1 MSEIIDCMSFIVRKL
16 CWSLAVFFKFL
27 LLRLLD
33 LLGLFFNIL
42 ACATFVRLPFMVA
55 QFVNMDGIV
64 EFRYV
69 GLVQFLI
76 FLIDIPIFIMGVV
89 ILLTL
94 WRIYP
99 CILEIREKWKGK
111 IKYAEIYFTGFK
123 VRKVIVKHFF
133 TLFIDAFCVPSAII
147 CLLSWRSIL
156 FVKRFRK
163 ADGDWTKR
171 KVCFVEFMQVILDI
185 PLIICLVVTTLS
197 WRLPVVI
204 YKVDKYRSKSN
215 SWDEYIRFV
224 GLQQLFLLFIDIPF
238 LLMAIVTVVTW
249 RSFFMI
255 KRLKTVKGSYFKRKN
270 QWKVGEII
278 SIECISI
285 FADIPCI
292 VAFFV
297 IFITIWRLPQTLR
310 RFKKVKGK
318 GYLHNSTQNKIRS
331 VCLIEFGIM
340 LIDVLCFLLFM
351 VEVLTVWRAY
361 PLFTDMQK
369 YIKKYRTSRKKQRI
383 FNLKEIDNQSN
394 WSRSQSA
401 DTLNEGTIDNGQI
414 KVKEECESGE
424 TLNQTVSTK
433 GNEIEKRI
441 RKNSANTSESDEAS
455 GSLTLEL
462 RKTKDDVTAPEAT
475 IVIST
480 DISEA
485 EDIPHFSYTKLEW
498 KLRKL
503 ISMNFFMLVID
514 IPAVV
519 LFFVLLVT
527 LLRASKTISA
537 VLGSGNFYMLFAVT
551 VYHQTALF
559 LIDLTFLFLF
569 LILCIKHPVRVWVM
583 LLEDEEHEKNRIL
596 REDIMPWV
604 PDILKDRNDM
614 YKELEDILS
623 LSVKEVTPQYETR
636 CMLTD
641 HFEQYLDRVQG
652 VLGKLN
658 DNEIEG
664 EVTYL
669 LKSILYYESSRVHK
683 IMRKY
688 RVEVAFLQRPDAN
701 LHKNNLFCLAREMRE
716 YNETVNVFYN
726 SLEKCKVEK
735 LPLYEERSGLSLR
748 TRDETKKVL
757 IKCLLYSNFL
767 VFGMML
773 FALIPLY
780 RFPTMVCQLFG
791 RWYNRFAIVTST
803 LKEYMLDF
811 LTILQIIL
819 VLMLLYRAPFLI
831 VDILDCVIERRSWK
845 AVRNVVKKY
854 PPAILEDILLLISNI
869 FSWNTPRLIF
879 TTILFVVFIPA
890 DLFIS
895 IVKICVQAKF
905 FIYTLTLILYLFFIG
920 TPIFITTYAAK
931 ELIANDLG
939 WTNIVLI
946 CVFDIFL
953 LFTLTLMVFTLAN
966 DKERDYS
973 LEAPRCDYIRYNWYN
988 LHVVLFEVLEFLQ
1001 TLALAFS
1008 IRDIPMFGG
1017 ATLHKISGFLLFSFM
1032 PFEVKFWLTFV
1043 AIVIWFFVC
1052 GTPIIFENI
1061 LETHQV
1067 GTFSQ
1072 RSSFRLLV
1080 SLFANTLFV
1089 TLVENLISFASC
1101 DYFEGGQNITQLSGN
1116 NTSNITSSFS
1126 KLVEDDSIFCWQGAH
1141 VGYSLFGLIGLV
1153 WYCTT
1158 SLIFSTRFG
1167 DPETSDQDIGFSS
1180 IYNTALNIF
1189 KTVMVLSVSLITNN
1203 NYVAISV
1210 YLVFNIISV
1219 VFTMFFKSIFKH
1231 SATNVPS
1238 VIVFRIFTFISCILG
1253 AISIIIALS
1262 IDDIQTKA
1270 PLVILGVGVLV
1281 TLVISVV
1288 VAIKLNRE
1296 SEVEK
1301 DRTQFRL
1308 ELIKLERHVK
1318 KNHWLVDG
1326 WAKQSRTWER
1336 LSKSVREASKE
1347 DRDVDP
1353 SNWDFGSF
1361 NTDSNTYAIAP
1372 PPLEADIPP
1381 PPVSSPPNDLLL
1393 SNNPNIILQPPLST
1407 DPTQITPPEQLPDES
1422 VGILA
1427 SDTESSSSDL
1437 TLNTFSNEKSQP
1449 ENGID
1454 ENVDGTSGLEG
1465 ESNFRNY
1472 YEDQVPIQRQYVRM
1486 IDGITELKYEITKL
1500 EKNGRNLLLMFEK
1513 HIHYHAYKYSFLS
1526 QRNIWINSV
1535 WKSNW
1540 SGLLHCLQILRSNL
1554 NGSFNEPSHLDIHLS
1569 PGSLPCDKLTDDTF
1583 VNSVPPPERCRKL
1596 TKQEKAELS
1605 AQIRLNVL
1613 DDFKNIDHHGNEWR
1627 ELFDKLLPVGS
1638 SLHAWNY
1645 SSDGSFELIC
1655 RRRNTGTIK
1664 ETDENGNKLAVG
1676 ASFTIG
1682 KKLRGSISG
1691 NSLYFDK
1698 GFAVSAKK
1706 GPVSIVLDNLM
1717 FTEKGGNLY
1726 VSGNGRKVKFSVA
1739 IASCKTIQWR

>member
-1 MSEIIDCMSFIVRKL
+1 MSEIIDCISFIVRKL

-27 LLRLLD
+27 LLRFLD

-42 ACATFVRLPFMVA
+42 ACATLVRLPFMIA
-55 QFVNMDGIV
+55 HFANMDGII

-76 FLIDIPIFIMGVV
+76 FLMDIPIFIMGVIIV
-89 ILLTL
+89 LTL

-99 CILEIREKWKGK
+99 CILEIKENWKGK
-111 IKYAEIYFTGFK
+111 ADYSGIYFTGFK

-156 FVKRFRK
+156 FIKRFHE
-163 ADGDWTKR
+163 ADGDWKKR

-185 PLIICLVVTTLS
+185 PLIICLLITTLS

-215 SWDEYIRFV
+215 SWDDYIRFI

-255 KRLKTVKGSYFKRKN
+255 KKLKTVKGSYFKRKN
-270 QWKVGEII
+270 QWKMGRII
-278 SIECISI
+278 TIELISI

-292 VAFFV
+292 ATFFV

-310 RFKKVKGK
+310 RFRKLKGK
-318 GYLHNSTQNKIRS
+318 GYLNNSTQNKIRS
-331 VCLIEFGIM
+331 TCLIEFGIL
-340 LIDVLCFLLFM
+340 LIDALCFLLFI
-351 VEVLTVWRAY
+351 VEVLTIWRAY
-361 PLFTDMQK
+361 PLFKDMQK

-383 FNLKEIDNQSN
+383 FNLKEKDNQSN
-394 WSRSQSA
+394 CSRNESA
-401 DTLNEGTIDNGQI
+401 DTLNEGTTDNAQI
-414 KVKEECESGE
+414 EVKEEFESSE
-424 TLNQTVSTK
+424 ILNQTISTK

-441 RKNSANTSESDEAS
+441 RKNSTNTSDLDEARD
-455 GSLTLEL
+455 SLTIEL
-462 RKTKDDVTAPEAT
+462 SKTKDDVTAPEAT

-480 DISEA
+480 DISEG
-485 EDIPHFSYTKLEW
+485 EDIPHFSYSKLEW
-498 KLRKL
+498 KLRKS

-514 IPAVV
+514 IPAIV

-537 VLGSGNFYMLFAVT
+537 VLGSGNFHMLFAMT

-559 LIDLTFLFLF
+559 LIDLTFLILF

-583 LLEDEEHEKNRIL
+583 LLEDEGHEKNRIL

-614 YKELEDILS
+614 YKGLEDILS
-623 LSVKEVTPQYETR
+623 LSIKEVTPQYETKR
-636 CMLTD
+636 MLTD

-652 VLGKLN
+652 VVDKLN
-658 DNEIEG
+658 DNEIEE

-669 LKSILYYESSRVHK
+669 LKSILYYETSRVHK
-683 IMRKY
+683 VMRKY
-688 RVEVAFLQRPDAN
+688 RVEVAFLQRPDVN
-701 LHKNNLFCLAREMRE
+701 LHKDNLFRLAREMRE
-716 YNETVNVFYN
+716 YNETVNVFY
-726 SLEKCKVEK
+726 SSIEKYKVEK
-735 LPLYEERSGLSLR
+735 LPLYEEQSGLSLR

-780 RFPTMVCQLFG
+780 RFPTMVYQLFG
-791 RWYNRFAIVTST
+791 RWYNRYAIVTST
-803 LKEYMLDF
+803 LKEYLLDF
-811 LTILQIIL
+811 LTILQILL
-819 VLMLLYRAPFLI
+819 VLILLYRAPFLI

-890 DLFIS
+890 DLYINV
-895 IVKICVQAKF
+895 VKTCVQAKF

-931 ELIANDLG
+931 ELIASDLG
-939 WTNIVLI
+939 WTNIILI
-946 CVFDIFL
+946 CLFDIFL
-953 LFTLTLMVFTLAN
+953 LFTLTLMVFTLAY
-966 DKERDYS
+966 DKRRDYS
-973 LEAPRCDYIRYNWYN
+973 LEVPRCDYVRYNWYN
-988 LHVVLFEVLEFLQ
+988 LHVILFELLEFLQ

-1017 ATLHKISGFLLFSFM
+1017 TTLHKISGFLLFSFV
-1032 PFEVKFWLTFV
+1032 PFEVKFWLTFT

-1061 LETHQV
+1061 LESHQV
-1067 GTFSQ
+1067 GTFSK

-1089 TLVENLISFASC
+1089 TLVENLISFTSC
-1101 DYFEGGQNITQLSGN
+1101 NYFEGGRNITQLSGN

-1141 VGYSLFGLIGLV
+1141 VGYALFGLIGLV

-1180 IYNTALNIF
+1180 IYNTTLNIF
-1189 KTVMVLSVSLITNN
+1189 KAVMVLSVSLITNN

-1219 VFTMFFKSIFKH
+1219 VFTLFFRSIFKH

-1238 VIVFRIFTFISCILG
+1238 VILFRIFTFISCVAG
-1253 AISIIIALS
+1253 AISIIVALS

-1270 PLVILGVGVLV
+1270 PLLILGVGVLV
-1281 TLVISVV
+1281 TLITSIV

-1308 ELIKLERHVK
+1308 ELIKLERNVK
-1318 KNHWLVDG
+1318 ENHWLVDG
-1326 WAKQSRTWER
+1326 WEKQTRTWKR

-1353 SNWDFGSF
+1353 SNWDVSNFT
-1361 NTDSNTYAIAP
+1361 TDSNAYAIAP
-1372 PPLEADIPP
+1372 PPLESDIPP
-1381 PPVSSPPNDLLL
+1381 PSVSSPPNDLLP
-1393 SNNPNIILQPPLST
+1393 SNYPNVILQPTLST
-1407 DPTQITPPEQLPDES
+1407 DQTPMTPPEQLPDENVS
-1422 VGILA
+1422 VVFNN
-1427 SDTESSSSDL
+1427 TESSSIDL
-1437 TLNTFSNEKSQP
+1437 TLNTLSNEKSQP
-1449 ENGID
+1449 ENSIE

-1465 ESNFRNY
+1465 ESNLRNY
-1472 YEDQVPIQRQYVRM
+1472 HEDQVPIQRQYVRM

-1535 WKSNW
+1535 WQSNW

-1554 NGSFNEPSHLDIHLS
+1554 NGSFNEPSHLDIQLS
-1569 PGSLPCDKLTDDTF
+1569 PGSMSCDKLTGDTF
-1583 VNSVPPPERCRKL
+1583 VNSDPPPERCRKL
-1596 TKQEKAELS
+1596 TKEEKAELS

-1613 DDFKNIDHHGNEWR
+1613 DDFKNIDHHGNEWS
-1627 ELFDKLLPVGS
+1627 ELFSKLLPVGS
-1638 SLHAWNY
+1638 SLYAWNY
-1645 SSDGSFELIC
+1645 STNGSFELEC

-1664 ETDENGNKLAVG
+1664 EIDENGNKLALG

-1682 KKLRGSISG
+1682 KKLRGNITG
-1691 NSLYFDK
+1691 NNLYFDK

-1706 GPVSIVLDNLM
+1706 GPVSIMIDNLM

-1726 VSGNGRKVKFSVA
+1726 ISGNGRKVKFSVA

>member
-1 MSEIIDCMSFIVRKL
+1 MSEIIDCISFIVRKL

-27 LLRLLD
+27 LLRFVD

-42 ACATFVRLPFMVA
+42 ACATLVRLPFMIA
-55 QFVNMDGIV
+55 QFANMDSIMD
-64 EFRYV
+64 FRYV

-76 FLIDIPIFIMGVV
+76 FLMDIPIFIMGVI

-99 CILEIREKWKGK
+99 CISEIKEEWKGK
-111 IKYAEIYFTGFK
+111 FKYAEIYFTGFK

-163 ADGDWTKR
+163 ADGDWKKR
-171 KVCFVEFMQVILDI
+171 KVCFLEFMQVVLDI
-185 PLIICLVVTTLS
+185 PLIICLVITTFS

-215 SWDEYIRFV
+215 SWDEYIRFI
-224 GLQQLFLLFIDIPF
+224 GLQQLFLLFTDIPF
-238 LLMAIVTVVTW
+238 LLMAIVTVLTW
-249 RSFFMI
+249 RSFCMI
-255 KRLKTVKGSYFKRKN
+255 KKLKTVKGSYFKRKN
-270 QWKVGEII
+270 QWKVGKIVSVEF
-278 SIECISI
+278 ISI

-292 VAFFV
+292 VAIFV
-297 IFITIWRLPQTLR
+297 IIITIWRLPQTLR
-310 RFKKVKGK
+310 RFKKAKEK
-318 GYLHNSTQNKIRS
+318 GYLNNSTQNKIRS
-331 VCLIEFGIM
+331 ICLIEFGIM
-340 LIDVLCFLLFM
+340 LIDALCFLLFV
-351 VEVLTVWRAY
+351 VEILTIWRAY
-361 PLFTDMQK
+361 PLFKDMQK

-383 FNLKEIDNQSN
+383 FNSKEIDNQSN
-394 WSRSQSA
+394 CSRNESA
-401 DTLNEGTIDNGQI
+401 DTLNEGTTDNGQI
-414 KVKEECESGE
+414 EIKEECESSE
-424 TLNQTVSTK
+424 TLNQTIITK
-433 GNEIEKRI
+433 NETENRI
-441 RKNSANTSESDEAS
+441 RKNLTSTSELDEARDS
-455 GSLTLEL
+455 VTIEFS
-462 RKTKDDVTAPEAT
+462 KTKDDVTAPEAT

-480 DISEA
+480 DISED
-485 EDIPHFSYTKLEW
+485 EDIPHFSYSKLEW
-498 KLRKL
+498 KLRKS

-514 IPAVV
+514 IPAIV

-537 VLGSGNFYMLFAVT
+537 VLGGGNFHLLFAIT
-551 VYHQTALF
+551 VYHQTTLF
-559 LIDLTFLFLF
+559 LIDLTFLILF
-569 LILCIKHPVRVWVM
+569 FILCIKHPVRVWVM

-604 PDILKDRNDM
+604 PDMLKDRNNM

-623 LSVKEVTPQYETR
+623 LSIKEVTPQHEAKR
-636 CMLTD
+636 MLTD

-652 VLGKLN
+652 VIDKLN
-658 DNEIEG
+658 DNGIEE
-664 EVTYL
+664 EVTYQ
-669 LKSILYYESSRVHK
+669 LKSILYYENSRVHK
-683 IMRKY
+683 MMRKY
-688 RVEVAFLQRPDAN
+688 RVEVAFLQRPDVK
-701 LHKNNLFCLAREMRE
+701 LHKDNVFRLAREVRE
-716 YNETVNVFYN
+716 YNETVNTFYN
-726 SLEKCKVEK
+726 NLEKYKVEK

-780 RFPTMVCQLFG
+780 RFHIMVYQLFG

-803 LKEYMLDF
+803 LREYLLDF
-811 LTILQIIL
+811 LTILQILL
-819 VLMLLYRAPFLI
+819 VLILLYRAPFLL

-854 PPAILEDILLLISNI
+854 PPAILEDILLLASNI
-869 FSWNTPRLIF
+869 FSWNTPRLVF

-890 DLFIS
+890 DLYIN

-920 TPIFITTYAAK
+920 TPIVITTYAAK
-931 ELIANDLG
+931 ELIAIDLG
-939 WTNIVLI
+939 WTNIVLM
-946 CVFDIFL
+946 CVFDIL
-953 LFTLTLMVFTLAN
+953 LFFTLTLMVFTLAY
-966 DKERDYS
+966 DKSRDYS
-973 LEAPRCDYIRYNWYN
+973 LEVPRCDYIRYNWYN
-988 LHVVLFEVLEFLQ
+988 LHVVLFELLELLQ

-1008 IRDIPMFGG
+1008 IRDVPLFGG
-1017 ATLHKISGFLLFSFM
+1017 TTLHKISGFLLFSFM
-1032 PFEVKFWLTFV
+1032 PFEVKFWLTFT

-1061 LETHQV
+1061 LETHPM
-1067 GTFSQ
+1067 GTFSK

-1089 TLVENLISFASC
+1089 TLVENLISFTSC
-1101 DYFEGGQNITQLSGN
+1101 DYFEGGRNLTQVSGN
-1116 NTSNITSSFS
+1116 STSNITSSFS
-1126 KLVEDDSIFCWQGAH
+1126 KLVEDDSISCWQGAH
-1141 VGYSLFGLIGLV
+1141 VGYALFGLIGLV

-1167 DPETSDQDIGFSS
+1167 DPEASDQDIGFSS
-1180 IYNTALNIF
+1180 IYNTILNIF
-1189 KTVMVLSVSLITNN
+1189 KAVMVLSVSLITNN

-1210 YLVFNIISV
+1210 YLVFSIIAV
-1219 VFTMFFKSIFKH
+1219 VFTMFFRSIFKH

-1238 VIVFRIFTFISCILG
+1238 VIVFRTFTFMSCIVG

-1262 IDDIQTKA
+1262 LDDIQTKV
-1270 PLVILGVGVLV
+1270 PILILGVGVLV
-1281 TLVISVV
+1281 TLIISII

-1308 ELIKLERHVK
+1308 ELIKLERNVK
-1318 KNHWLVDG
+1318 ENHWLVDG
-1326 WAKQSRTWER
+1326 WEKQTHTWKR

-1353 SNWDFGSF
+1353 SNWDVGNF
-1361 NTDSNTYAIAP
+1361 NTDSIAP
-1372 PPLEADIPP
+1372 PPFESDIPP
-1381 PPVSSPPNDLLL
+1381 PSVSSPPNDLMPSNYPNVLL
-1393 SNNPNIILQPPLST
+1393 EPPLSI
-1407 DPTQITPPEQLPDES
+1407 DQTPMTPLEQLPDENVS
-1422 VGILA
+1422 VVVSNTKI
-1427 SDTESSSSDL
+1427 SSKDL
-1437 TLNTFSNEKSQP
+1437 TWNTLSNEKSQP
-1449 ENGID
+1449 DSNIE

-1465 ESNFRNY
+1465 ESNLRNY
-1472 YEDQVPIQRQYVRM
+1472 HEDQVPIQRQYVRI

-1500 EKNGRNLLLMFEK
+1500 DKNGRNLLLMFEK

-1554 NGSFNEPSHLDIHLS
+1554 NGSFNEPSHLDIQLS
-1569 PGSLPCDKLTDDTF
+1569 PGSMPCDKLTDDTF
-1583 VNSVPPPERCRKL
+1583 VNSDPPPERCRKL
-1596 TKQEKAELS
+1596 TKQEKSELS
-1605 AQIRLNVL
+1605 AQIRLKVL
-1613 DDFKNIDHHGNEWR
+1613 DDFKNHDHHGNEWN
-1627 ELFDKLLPVGS
+1627 ELFGKLLPVGS
-1638 SLHAWNY
+1638 SLYAWNY
-1645 SSDGSFELIC
+1645 SADGSFELLC
-1655 RRRNTGTIK
+1655 RRRNTGVIK
-1664 ETDENGNKLAVG
+1664 EIDESGNKLAVG

-1682 KKLRGSISG
+1682 KKLRGNITG
-1691 NSLYFDK
+1691 NNLYFDK

-1706 GPVSIVLDNLM
+1706 GPVSIVLDDLM

-1726 VSGNGRKVKFSVA
+1726 ISGNGRKVKFSVA